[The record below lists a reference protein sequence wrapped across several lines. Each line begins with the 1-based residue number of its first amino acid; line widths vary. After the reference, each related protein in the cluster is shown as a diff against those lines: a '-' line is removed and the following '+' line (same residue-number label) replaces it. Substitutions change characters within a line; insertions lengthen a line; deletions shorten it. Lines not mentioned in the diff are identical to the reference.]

1 MLKKNADKTIASGIF
16 FPFVF
21 ILNGKNNCS
30 IEIMYYP

>member
-21 ILNGKNNCS
+21 ILNGK
-30 IEIMYYP
+30 IIVLLK